1 MRLPPGLRRLFRLDT
16 GRQPAGPDIHE
27 EIEFHLQTRIDR
39 LVSQGVPIEVARKE
53 ALRAF
58 GAPDDVTAQVRAIDA
73 RAHSASRRRDWTGGV
88 LQDLRLALRGIRR
101 SPLYALV
108 VAVTFAL
115 GIGANAAVFSLLDAV
130 VLRPLPFPEP
140 SRLVRIYEQDTR
152 RDRPFGQVTIADFR
166 DWRSQ
171 STAFDQVAAF
181 RFRSHVLTGTG
192 ETTTLSGGEVSPEF
206 FDLLGVLP
214 VVGRRFRPDEAAAA
228 APRVAILSYET
239 WIRLF
244 GADSGLVGRSIL
256 LNNEATEVV
265 GILPRDFVSPVG
277 EALDVWTTSDFE
289 AIASD
294 QARARRMHFL
304 ASFGRLRE
312 GVSLDRARDE
322 LRTIGL
328 RLAADHP
335 EMNDGH
341 LPFVVPLQEAGTAAA
356 RPVLWLVMGAVGL
369 VLLIACANL
378 ANLVFARTVSRGREL
393 ALRAALGAGRWR
405 LVRMVLIEQAL
416 LAVLGGAIGVLTAS
430 WASGLFVRML
440 GGSLPRAELVRTDA
454 RVLGFAFLLTVVATL
469 TSSLLP
475 AIHAARARLGDQ
487 LRAGSHGSTLS
498 RRSHRLR
505 TTLVGVQVAL
515 ATVLLVGSALAIR
528 SLGALR
534 NEDLGFETASAWLF
548 TAPAVQ
554 ARYPERSQILA
565 FQAEFLERLR
575 ELPGVTG
582 ASAAYGIPMINVSTT
597 SIRPEGVVLPPG
609 PEPSVGYNAAD
620 AAYFSVMHI
629 QLLRGRLIDA
639 RDHADAPPVLVV
651 NKALADQYWPNQ
663 DPIGERV
670 NAGPDPDGP
679 WLEIIGVVD
688 NIRRRNVRIPPEPE
702 VYYPMTQD
710 VTRNPIYVVGISSD
724 PAPVL
729 AAIRSTLRVI
739 DADIPLGNLR
749 PLNDVVDG
757 ALRQPRFLSA
767 LLSLFGGLA
776 LVLAGVGIYGVI
788 AFLVAERRREIGVRL
803 ALGAQSGR
811 VLRETLW
818 RGMRPVLAG
827 LGIGLVAAVLA
838 GRVASSLFYEVDA
851 VDPLSLGAATGVLL
865 LAGIAGSLLPA
876 RRAASV
882 EPGVVLRE

>member
-1 MRLPPGLRRLFRLDT
+1 MRLPPGLRRVFRLDT
-16 GRQPAGPDIHE
+16 GRQHAGPDIQE

-39 LVSQGVPIEVARKE
+39 LVSQGVPIEDARKE

-58 GAPDDVTAQVRAIDA
+58 GAPDQVAAQVCAIDA

-171 STAFDQVAAF
+171 STAFEQLAAF
-181 RFRSHVLTGTG
+181 RFRSYVLTGTG
-192 ETTTLSGGEVSPEF
+192 ETTTLSGGAVSPEF
-206 FDLLGVLP
+206 FDLLGVRP

-228 APRVAILSYET
+228 APQVVILSHDAWT
-239 WIRLF
+239 RLF

-256 LNNEATEVV
+256 LNDEATEVI

-277 EALDVWTTSDFE
+277 ESLDAWTTSDFE
-289 AIASD
+289 AIAAD

-312 GVSLDRARDE
+312 DVSLDRARDE

-328 RLAADHP
+328 RLATDHP

-341 LPFVVPLQEAGTAAA
+341 LPFMVPLQEAGTDAA

-393 ALRAALGAGRWR
+393 AVRAALGAGRWR
-405 LVRMVLIEQAL
+405 LVRKVLIEQSL

-440 GGSLPRAELVRTDA
+440 GGSLPRADLVRTDA
-454 RVLGFAFLLTVVATL
+454 RVLGFALLLTVVAAL

-505 TTLVGVQVAL
+505 ATLVGVQVAL
-515 ATVLLVGSALAIR
+515 ATVLLVGSTLAVR
-528 SLGALR
+528 SLAALR
-534 NEDLGFETASAWLF
+534 DQDLGFETESAWLF

-554 ARYPERSQILA
+554 ARYPERAQILA
-565 FQAEFLERLR
+565 FQAELLERLR
-575 ELPGVTG
+575 ALPGVTG
-582 ASAAYGIPMINVSTT
+582 ASAAYAIPMVNVSTT
-597 SIRPEGVVLPPG
+597 SIRPEGAVLPPG
-609 PEPSVGYNAAD
+609 PDPSVGYNAAD

-629 QLLRGRLIDA
+629 PLLRGRLIDG
-639 RDHADAPPVLVV
+639 RDHADAPRVLVV
-651 NKALADQYWPNQ
+651 NKALADQYWPNH
-663 DPIGERV
+663 DPIGQRV
-670 NAGPDPDGP
+670 KAGPDPDGP
-679 WLEIIGVVD
+679 WLLIIGVVD

-710 VTRNPIYVVGISSD
+710 VTRNPTYVVGISSD

-729 AAIRSTLRVI
+729 AAIRSTLRAI
-739 DADIPLGNLR
+739 DAEIPLGNLR

-838 GRVASSLFYEVDA
+838 GRVARSLFYEVDA

>member
-16 GRQPAGPDIHE
+16 GRQPAGPDIQE
-27 EIEFHLQTRIDR
+27 EIAFHLQTRIDR

-58 GAPDDVTAQVRAIDA
+58 GAPDDVAAQVRAIDA

-88 LQDLRLALRGIRR
+88 LQDLQLALRGIRR

-152 RDRPFGQVTIADFR
+152 QDRPFGQVTIADFR

-171 STAFDQVAAF
+171 STAFDQLAAF
-181 RFRSHVLTGTG
+181 RFRSYVLTGTG

-206 FDLLGVLP
+206 FDLLGVRP

-228 APRVAILSYET
+228 PPVVILSHET
-239 WIRLF
+239 WFRLF
-244 GADSGLVGRSIL
+244 GADSTVVGRSIVL
-256 LNNEATEVV
+256 DNVATEVV
-265 GILPRDFVSPVG
+265 GILPREFVNPLG
-277 EALDVWTTSDFE
+277 RPLDAWTTSDFE
-289 AIASD
+289 AFAAD

-304 ASFGRLRE
+304 ASFGRIRE
-312 GVSLDRARDE
+312 GVALDRARDE

-341 LPFVVPLQEAGTAAA
+341 LPFLVPLQRAGTDAA

-393 ALRAALGAGRWR
+393 AVRAALGAGRWR

-416 LAVLGGAIGVLTAS
+416 LAVFGGAIGVLTAS

-440 GGSLPRAELVRTDA
+440 GGSLPRADLVRTDA
-454 RVLGFAFLLTVVATL
+454 RVLGFALLLTVVAAL

-505 TTLVGVQVAL
+505 AALVAVQVTL
-515 ATVLLVGSALAIR
+515 ATVLLVGSALALQ
-528 SLGALR
+528 SLGKLS
-534 NEDLGFETASAWLF
+534 NQELGFETESSWLF

-554 ARYPERSQILA
+554 ARYPERAHILA
-565 FQAEFLERLR
+565 FQAELLERLR
-575 ELPGVTG
+575 ALPGVTG
-582 ASAAYGIPMINVSTT
+582 ASAAYAIPMVNVSTT

-629 QLLRGRLIDA
+629 PLLRGRLMDG
-639 RDHADAPPVLVV
+639 RDHADAPRVLVV
-651 NKALADQYWPNQ
+651 NKALADLYWTNQ
-663 DPIGERV
+663 DPIGQRV
-670 NAGPDPDGP
+670 KAGPDPEGP
-679 WLEIIGVVD
+679 WLEIVGVVD
-688 NIRRRNVRIPPEPE
+688 NIRRENVRIPPEPE

-710 VTRNPIYVVGISSD
+710 VTRNPTYVVGISSD

-729 AAIRSTLRVI
+729 AAIRSTVGAI

-749 PLNDVVDG
+749 PLNDVLDG

-767 LLSLFGGLA
+767 LLSVFGGLA
-776 LVLAGVGIYGVI
+776 LVLAGVGVYGVI

-827 LGIGLVAAVLA
+827 LGIGLVAAVMA

-851 VDPLSLGAATGVLL
+851 VDPLSLGAASAVLL